1 MTGKLP
7 DELLQEILA
16 IRLSVDYRTFAKRSP
31 EGLITRRSEA
41 LELLLVSRR
50 WQRIALPLMCE
61 TILLASQQDA
71 KILASLLT
79 RHKGIGARVKK
90 LRLEGAYG
98 QILRKILISLP
109 NLSYLSVSLTVASK
123 KVAQGLC
130 AGLRR
135 VNPEYVVVHDK
146 GQRFTNQGER
156 NVVDSLIECMTSV
169 WTNMRWY
176 SHPDDVGE
184 GPSNWRSYSARRDRA
199 RDLALALP
207 RIPKLEVVYVTFPI
221 YTVKILEH
229 DPDNVILCALKNR
242 AVRGIYSR
250 GIWSDPNILN
260 AQNLQEVLNLHPRL
274 RELLHFPVRG
284 PSIPSLDYAAIGN
297 RNT

>member
-7 DELLQEILA
+7 DELLQEILET
-16 IRLSVDYRTFAKRSP
+16 RLSVDYLTFAKWSP

-109 NLSYLSVSLTVASK
+109 NLLYLSVSLTVASK
-123 KVAQGLC
+123 KMAGGLC
-130 AGLRR
+130 AGLRH
-135 VNPEYVVVHDK
+135 VNPED
-146 GQRFTNQGER
+146 G
-156 NVVDSLIECMTSV
+156 MTIPTTLV
-169 WTNMRWY
+169 K
-176 SHPDDVGE
+176 SHPTGD
-184 GPSNWRSYSARRDRA
+184 PIARA
-199 RDLALALP
+199 ETV
-207 RIPKLEVVYVTFPI
+207 LET
-221 YTVKILEH
+221 
-229 DPDNVILCALKNR
+229 
-242 AVRGIYSR
+242 
-250 GIWSDPNILN
+250 
-260 AQNLQEVLNLHPRL
+260 
-274 RELLHFPVRG
+274 
-284 PSIPSLDYAAIGN
+284 
-297 RNT
+297 